1 MNSYVKLSQ
10 QEKDRPTVL
19 FTRNLNLQQTPRN
32 PHGVVYKKK
41 PQSSTDP
48 DSANFIVTHHNLGK
62 QTQPRGLASCHYPQ
76 PPGRTTLAHTGRR
89 PTTIYGFLANEVF

>member
-1 MNSYVKLSQ
+1 MDSYVKLSQ

-32 PHGVVYKKK
+32 PYGVVYKKK
-41 PQSSTDP
+41 PQTSTDP
-48 DSANFIVTHHNLGK
+48 DSANFIVPHHNLGK

-76 PPGRTTLAHTGRR
+76 VEPHL
-89 PTTIYGFLANEVF
+89 PTQVGALPLFMGSWQVRFFN